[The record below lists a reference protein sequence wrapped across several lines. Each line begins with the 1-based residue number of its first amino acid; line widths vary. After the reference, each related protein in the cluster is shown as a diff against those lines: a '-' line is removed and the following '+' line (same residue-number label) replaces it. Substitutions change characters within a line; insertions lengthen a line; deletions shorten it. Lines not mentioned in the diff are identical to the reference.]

1 MSASI
6 LILAHAT
13 DSGAESVAA
22 CLAHRL
28 GQQAVRLVRPELLS
42 LASWSHRVDAYGR
55 ATTRLTWPRTDPIED
70 AGVVAVLNRIRYLPA
85 PRFHRASAKDR
96 EYASS
101 ELQALVASWLAQ
113 FGPRVVHAVRRH
125 AVVTAVLPLQHWAA
139 AAASCGLP
147 VASRTFSTSPRAPRL
162 HSPAVSSEPD
172 ERDTLATEDGTKSTV
187 LVANDR
193 TGGELSENFGRRCAR
208 AARLLGLP
216 LLEFRFTSSHAGTR
230 LTHVDPLPSLI
241 EPWAVTMTAD
251 LLESAA
257 TQPRS

>member
-13 DSGAESVAA
+13 DSGADSVAA
-22 CLAHRL
+22 CLTHRL

-42 LASWSHRVDAYGR
+42 LASWSHRVDAHGR
-55 ATTRLTWPRTDPIED
+55 ATSRLTWPRTDSIDD
-70 AGVVAVLNRIRYLPA
+70 AGVIAVLNRIRYLPV

-113 FGPRVVHAVRRH
+113 FGPRLVHEVRRH
-125 AVVTAVLPLQHWAA
+125 AIVTAVLPLQQWAA

-147 VASRTFSTSPRAPRL
+147 VATRTFSTSPRAPRL
-162 HSPAVSSEPD
+162 HSPVPIESGSE
-172 ERDTLATEDGTKSTV
+172 STV

-193 TGGELSENFGRRCAR
+193 TGGELSDTCGQRCVR

-216 LLEFRFTSSHAGTR
+216 LLEFRFTSSRTGTV

-251 LLESAA
+251 LLESLA
-257 TQPRS
+257 TQSRS